1 MWLTPATWTD
11 VVGYKVLHF
20 INNEDLEA
28 LGYKTLW
35 RTNTIVSHRENK
47 SLGLCILVWRLL
59 KIYICLGLWEKKT

>member
-1 MWLTPATWTD
+1 MTNPLHGAQYVTNSNKLND

-35 RTNTIVSHRENK
+35 RTNTIASHRENK
-47 SLGLCILVWRLL
+47 SLGLCIRV
-59 KIYICLGLWEKKT
+59 

>member
-1 MWLTPATWTD
+1 MTNPLHGAQYVTNSSKLND

-35 RTNTIVSHRENK
+35 RTNIIASYKENK
-47 SLGLCILVWRLL
+47 SLGLCIRV
-59 KIYICLGLWEKKT
+59 